1 MIKYLLR
8 NVIVVVC
15 HENQCIF
22 YCIVLSYVF
31 VYHKKLFKELQEERA
46 KRSEVERNVQQ
57 MQEMLRK
64 IYVNSD
70 ELCTLQK
77 TASRLKVNKLHQQ
90 CLDVKDKAG
99 VFCIYVES
107 LRKTV

>member
-1 MIKYLLR
+1 M
-8 NVIVVVC
+8 
-15 HENQCIF
+15 
-22 YCIVLSYVF
+22 SYVF
-31 VYHKKLFKELQEERA
+31 VYHEKLFKELQEERA

-57 MQEMLRK
+57 MQEMLRQ

-90 CLDVKDKAG
+90 CFNVKDKASA
-99 VFCIYVES
+99 FCIYVER
-107 LRKTV
+107 LRKTVQLQIKHFIGSPSFKSVTD